1 MCLLK
6 RNEDMITIKEIPDK
20 VFSTKEEMFAELKT
34 NKQALIASK
43 KMQTKFSDA
52 VSFAPIA
59 ENTNKVINIDE
70 VDKLNVKVVINTTNL
85 FDSHSDVHIDGIWN
99 KSVKERKNLMLLQ
112 EHQMSF
118 AGIIS
123 DEVKAAVEKTS
134 FKKLGVDLDG
144 STEALVFDTQIE
156 KNRNTFMFAQYGKG
170 FVKNH
175 SVGMRYVSMELAL
188 NSEVEHDAE
197 EKAVW
202 DKYINKIA
210 NKSEVEEK
218 GYFWAVTEAKII
230 EGSAVPIGSNWA
242 TPTIS
247 AEAAKGT
254 SNNEPSTGTQNDKK
268 GLIFIKLKQNV

>member
-1 MCLLK
+1 
-6 RNEDMITIKEIPDK
+6 MITIKELPNK
-20 VFSTKEEMFAELKT
+20 TFATQEEMFAELKA

-52 VSFAPIA
+52 ISFAPLNESTVKA
-59 ENTNKVINIDE
+59 INVDE
-70 VDKLNVKVVINTTNL
+70 TDKLNIKVVINTTNL

-118 AGIIS
+118 TGIIS
-123 DEVKAAVEKTS
+123 DEVKAGVEKTT
-134 FKKLGVDLDG
+134 FKRLGVDLDG
-144 STEALVFDTQIE
+144 STEALIFDTEIE
-156 KNRNTFMFAQYGKG
+156 KNRNAFMFAQYGKG

-210 NKSEVEEK
+210 NKSEAEEK

-247 AEAAKGT
+247 TEAVKNT
-254 SNNEPSTGTQNDKK
+254 SKQEPSNDTQQEKK
-268 GLIFIKLKQNV
+268 GLVFIKLKEQNA